1 MRDARCFFESGMND
15 SARTRRLLTSD
26 LRKALAA
33 QQFEIFYQPLVNLA
47 DQAVSGFEALLRWHH
62 PERGLVLPSEFIP
75 LAEQIELIVPLGEW
89 VLQQACHQAANW
101 PGQQRIAVNI
111 SPVQFR
117 SPRLMPCILA
127 ALASSG
133 LPPQRLELEITET
146 VLLSDD
152 RETIDLLHQL
162 REHGVRVSLDDFGT
176 GYSSLGYLRRFPFD
190 KMKIDRSFVQDLGSN
205 KDTAAIVRALI
216 SLANNLGMATTAEG
230 VETREQLDWLRKE
243 CCTEIQGYLI
253 SRPVPQQE
261 IPRLLLER
269 DHLRNAA

>member
-1 MRDARCFFESGMND
+1 M
-15 SARTRRLLTSD
+15 
-26 LRKALAA
+26 
-33 QQFEIFYQPLVNLA
+33 
-47 DQAVSGFEALLRWHH
+47 H
-62 PERGLVLPSEFIP
+62 
-75 LAEQIELIVPLGEW
+75 
-89 VLQQACHQAANW
+89 
-101 PGQQRIAVNI
+101 
-111 SPVQFR
+111 
-117 SPRLMPCILA
+117 CILA

-162 REHGVRVSLDDFGT
+162 RKHGVRVSLDDFGT

-216 SLANNLGMATTAEG
+216 DLANNLGMTTTAEG

-253 SRPVPQQE
+253 SRPVPQQD
-261 IPRLLLER
+261 IRRLLDR
-269 DHLRNAA
+269 DQLRNVA